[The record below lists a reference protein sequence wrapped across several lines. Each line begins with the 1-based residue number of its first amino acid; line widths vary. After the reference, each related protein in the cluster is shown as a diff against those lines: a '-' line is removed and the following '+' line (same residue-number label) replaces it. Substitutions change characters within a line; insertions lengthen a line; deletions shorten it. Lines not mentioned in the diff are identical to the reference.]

1 MVSVSVNVHYEVR
14 EALYVYN
21 FGTDDLNERF
31 EQFKLFER
39 QIGIMILT
47 TVLSLIYCTNC
58 QY

>member
-1 MVSVSVNVHYEVR
+1 MVSVNVNVHYEVR
-14 EALYVYN
+14 EALYVCN

-31 EQFKLFER
+31 ERFER
-39 QIGIMILT
+39 QIGIMIQT

>member
-1 MVSVSVNVHYEVR
+1 MVSVNVNVHYEVR
-14 EALYVYN
+14 EALYVCN

-31 EQFKLFER
+31 ERFKRFER
-39 QIGIMILT
+39 QIGIMIQT